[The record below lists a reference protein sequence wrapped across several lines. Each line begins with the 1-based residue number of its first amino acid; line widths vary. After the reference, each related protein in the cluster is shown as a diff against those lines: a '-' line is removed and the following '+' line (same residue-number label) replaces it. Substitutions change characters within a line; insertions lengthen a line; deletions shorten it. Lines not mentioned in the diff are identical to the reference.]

1 MWLSGAATVTEL
13 TLIPEIP
20 TWVKIVPGPNYTH
33 FLLLIREILFIDK
46 ENKGK
51 QDRKRSI
58 AFLISMLR
66 GFFAI
71 LLGLILIFNSE
82 KTGVMLLNFMGLFW
96 VTSGIILIRGKNVAF
111 GDQTDRVLGKR
122 MSLALS
128 LVAILTGLL
137 VISRSLTRNWVGET
151 VFFELLG
158 AVIVLT
164 GVLHLFGE
172 FRIGRVI
179 KHKRTMAPKNISL
192 LRDHSG
198 CNADHITVGSE
209 SLRLLG
215 SNHLGIGRRSA

>member
-1 MWLSGAATVTEL
+1 MDE
-13 TLIPEIP
+13 
-20 TWVKIVPGPNYTH
+20 
-33 FLLLIREILFIDK
+33 

-71 LLGLILIFNSE
+71 LLGLILIFNPE
-82 KTGVMLLNFMGLFW
+82 KTRDMLLNFMGLFW
-96 VTSGIILIRGKNVAF
+96 LTSGIILIRGKNVAF

-122 MSLALS
+122 MSLVLS
-128 LVAILTGLL
+128 LVAVLTGLL
-137 VISRSLTRNWVGET
+137 VISRSLTRNWVGEA

-179 KHKRTMAPKNISL
+179 KRKRTTAQKILAFFEIILGALLIISPL
-192 LRDHSG
+192 DRSPIVYWAATIWAL
-198 CNADHITVGSE
+198 VGGGLIISDALYQRAQVNREQKPQEKPSE
-209 SLRLLG
+209 TDEE
-215 SNHLGIGRRSA
+215 